1 MPESPMPAS
10 TRRPDTAG
18 YPSSEAL
25 MAEAVAT
32 TGLSDFGPG
41 DFREG
46 LDVLLDSVAGDAELS
61 TTSEAAVLD
70 NFRRRLVNRLEVEA
84 WYGAH
89 PEIAD
94 LPVRGPVDINGLPRT
109 GTTALANMMSLD
121 PQFRCLR
128 IWEQTQPCP
137 PPRLEEE
144 ATDPRRLR
152 AAAENELLPEE
163 FKVMHLYE
171 LDAATEDSEVL
182 GMAFHGQQFTLP
194 VYSYQAWW
202 READLTATYE
212 YHRRVITLLQSQR
225 PPDLWLFKSPHHKFH
240 LEPIVSAYPDVRF
253 IMTHRDPGKSV
264 PSYASMVSSIFPEPC
279 RERDKHRIGREVAN
293 HLRVGMENAMAARAR
308 IGEDRFLDV
317 HHREL
322 TADPLAAIRRIYGFL
337 GLELNPV
344 VEGAIAGWHEANR
357 SGSHGTHR
365 YTAEE
370 FGLRADEIRSDFDF
384 YTGHFGVELEG

>member
-1 MPESPMPAS
+1 MPENLLPES
-10 TRRPDTAG
+10 TRRLHREG
-18 YPSSEAL
+18 YPSSDEL

-32 TGLSDFGPG
+32 TGLSDFGSG
-41 DFREG
+41 DFRQG
-46 LDVLLDSVAGDAELS
+46 LDVLLESVARDAELS
-61 TTSEAAVLD
+61 PASEVGVID

-84 WYGAH
+84 WYADH

-121 PQFRCLR
+121 PQFRSLR

-137 PPRLEEE
+137 PPRLESE

-152 AAAENELLPEE
+152 SAAENEQLPEE

-212 YHRRVITLLQSQR
+212 YHRRVVTLLQSQR

-264 PSYASMVSSIFPEPC
+264 PSYASMVSSIFPESDGQ
-279 RERDKHRIGREVAN
+279 RDMHRVGQEVAN
-293 HLRVGMENAMAARAR
+293 HLRIGMENAMAARAR
-308 IGEDRFLDV
+308 LGEDRFLDV

-322 TADPLAAIRRIYGFL
+322 AADPLGAIRRIYGFL
-337 GLELNPV
+337 GLELGPG
-344 VEGAIAGWHEANR
+344 VERAITDWHEANR

-370 FGLRADEIRSDFDF
+370 FGLRADQIRSDFDF
-384 YTGHFGVELEG
+384 YIKHFGVEVEG

>member
-1 MPESPMPAS
+1 MPDSPMSAS
-10 TRRPDTAG
+10 TRRPHNERH
-18 YPSSEAL
+18 PSGDAL
-25 MAEAVAT
+25 MAEAVQT

-46 LDVLLDSVAGDAELS
+46 LDVLLESVAVDAELS
-61 TTSEAAVLD
+61 PTSEVAVID
-70 NFRRRLVNRLEVEA
+70 NFRRRLVNRLEIEA
-84 WYGAH
+84 WYGEH
-89 PEIAD
+89 PEIAE

-128 IWEQTQPCP
+128 TWEQSQPCP
-137 PPRLEEE
+137 PPRSEDE

-152 AAAENELLPEE
+152 ASAENEQLPEE

-194 VYSYQAWW
+194 VYSYHAWW
-202 READLTATYE
+202 RDADLTATYE
-212 YHRRVITLLQSQR
+212 YHRRVVKLLQSQR

-253 IMTHRDPGKSV
+253 LMTHRDPGKSV
-264 PSYASMVSSIFPEPC
+264 PSYASMVSSIFPDSQG
-279 RERDKHRIGREVAN
+279 ERDMHRVGREVAN

-317 HHREL
+317 HHQEL
-322 TADPLAAIRRIYGFL
+322 AADPLGAIRRIYSFL
-337 GLELNPV
+337 GLELNPT
-344 VEGAIAGWHEANR
+344 VERAILNWHESNR

-370 FGLRADEIRSDFDF
+370 FGLRADQIRSDFDF
-384 YTGHFGVELEG
+384 YIRHFGVEVEG